1 MNEEDIAHFG
11 WYLNNHKEDRNIMKE
26 EIKKA
31 LETVLNKESEKESK
45 ILKTLEDAVNV
56 IEHWK
61 WNMYTDDD
69 EVDTAVQSI
78 KELIEELKNK

>member
-1 MNEEDIAHFG
+1 
-11 WYLNNHKEDRNIMKE
+11 MKE
-26 EIKKA
+26 
-31 LETVLNKESEKESK
+31 NKIKESK

-61 WNMYTDDD
+61 WNMYTNDD